1 MNTITVAHE
10 SCSADEFHFLVA
22 SLFAFIM
29 YIILLTM
36 PCIEL
41 VECTFQS
48 GEVVGIPEVQS
59 VANEVIS

>member
-1 MNTITVAHE
+1 MITVAHK
-10 SCSADEFHFLVA
+10 SRSADEFQFLVA

-41 VECTFQS
+41 AKCTFRS

-59 VANEVIS
+59 VANKINS